1 MNLRLAFALAAVIGR
16 ALAQD
21 PQQYDPHK
29 YDQNDQA
36 ALDLADKAPAAA
48 EDPAQAHDWRL
59 AVEGAYERSS
69 ADPGNTPS
77 QDAGRV
83 SLDLHYDPSLA
94 GLAHG
99 LHAVLADRL
108 DINQQSPYGNT
119 QVNTLK
125 EAYLSWQASTE
136 EIVDLGR
143 INVRN
148 GVALAYNPTDYFKDG
163 AIRQI
168 DSINPAAL
176 REDRLGS
183 VMLRGQS
190 LWEGGS
196 VTALLSPRLQETPS
210 SGPFSID
217 LGATNNRNRWLVAL
231 SQRLAQDLTPQL
243 LLEGEEHRS
252 AQVGLNLTR
261 LLGQATVAY
270 VEVSTGRSPPLAAQA
285 LGESTPSTEVTRLA
299 TGLSYTT
306 PWNVLLTLEYERNQ
320 AALTGSQY
328 AQLAQQSLPAF
339 GRALAQVSSSQD
351 LPDRQA
357 LFGLA
362 QWTDAG
368 VRHLD
373 LSGFVRVDLADHSRL
388 AWLEARYHWQRV
400 DVALQLQESGGS
412 SATIYGNIT
421 PTALGQLLVDFYL
434 P

>member
-1 MNLRLAFALAAVIGR
+1 MKIRLALVLAAVIGR

-21 PQQYDPHK
+21 QQQ

-36 ALDLADKAPAAA
+36 ALDLADKAAAA
-48 EDPAQAHDWRL
+48 PQEQAHDWRL

-69 ADPGNTPS
+69 PEPGDTPS
-77 QDAGRV
+77 RDAGRESV
-83 SLDLHYDPSLA
+83 DLHYDPS
-94 GLAHG
+94 LAHG

-108 DINQQSPYGNT
+108 DVNEQAPYGT
-119 QVNTLK
+119 AEVNTLK
-125 EAYLSWQASTE
+125 EAYLSWQVRPE
-136 EIVDLGR
+136 EILDLGR

-148 GVALAYNPTDYFKDG
+148 GVAFAYNPTDYFKDG

-176 REDRLGS
+176 RENRLGA
-183 VMLRGQS
+183 VMLRAQS
-190 LWEGGS
+190 FWDGGS
-196 VTALLSPRLQETPS
+196 VTALVSPRLQGTPS

-217 LGATNNRNRWLVAL
+217 LGATNSGNRWLVAL

-252 AQVGLNLTR
+252 PQVGLNLTR
-261 LLGQATVAY
+261 LLDQATVAY
-270 VEVSTGRSPPLAAQA
+270 VEVSTGRSQPLTAQA
-285 LGESTPSTEVTRLA
+285 LGESAPSTQVTRLA

-306 PWNVLLTLEYERNQ
+306 RWKLLLTLEYERNPV
-320 AALTGSQY
+320 ALTASQF
-328 AQLAQQSLPAF
+328 AQLAQQSLLGF
-339 GRALAQVSSSQD
+339 ERALAQVSSSQD

-357 LFGLA
+357 LFVLA

-373 LSGFVRVDLADHSRL
+373 LSGFVRLDLDDHSRL
-388 AWLEARYHWQRV
+388 GWLEARYHWQRM
-400 DVALQLQESGGS
+400 DVALQLQEAGGS
-412 SATIYGNIT
+412 SATIYGNVT
-421 PTALGQLLVDFYL
+421 PKALGQLLVDFYL